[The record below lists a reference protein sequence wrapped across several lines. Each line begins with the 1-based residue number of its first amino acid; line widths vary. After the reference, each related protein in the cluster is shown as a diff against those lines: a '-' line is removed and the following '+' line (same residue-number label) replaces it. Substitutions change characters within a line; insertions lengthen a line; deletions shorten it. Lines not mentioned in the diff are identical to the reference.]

1 MSKYPSYLI
10 HYGIQGQKW
19 GVRRY
24 QNEDG
29 SLTSEGIEH
38 YGYGSKR
45 DNEKL
50 YKKLSKVGK
59 NAKVYPNGGYSSKV
73 SFKDYK
79 KLAKNKAVQEAISD
93 EKLTK
98 SYNKWRTTDSKLYEP
113 DWDDELWKVQKKL
126 KKDWNTMSD
135 GEKDEVF
142 KKVDTN
148 YDKALKKYNELYKK
162 DPQALAYNDFSKER
176 DRVIKN
182 LVGENA
188 NKKIGDITYDKHVR
202 YVIDYA
208 LLFRFDEIENMLSK
222 KKRR

>member
-1 MSKYPSYLI
+1 MSEYPSYLI
-10 HYGIQGQKW
+10 HYGTLGQKW

-29 SLTSEGIEH
+29 SLTSEGREH

-59 NAKVYPNGGYSSKV
+59 NAKVYPNGGYSSKI
-73 SFKDYK
+73 SLKDYK

-113 DWDDELWKVQKKL
+113 DWDNELWKVQKKL

-135 GEKDEVF
+135 SEKDEVF

-148 YDKALKKYNELYKK
+148 YDKAVKKYNELYKK
-162 DPQALAYNDFSKER
+162 DPQTLAYNDFSKER
-176 DRVIKN
+176 DRVVKN

-188 NKKIGDITYDKHVR
+188 NKKIGDITYDKHAR

-208 LLFRFDEIENMLSK
+208 LLFKFDEIENMLSK
-222 KKRR
+222 KK